1 MAFLALTTGYTCS
14 PTSSLCSFSA
24 YVFPFATGCPVSHVS
39 HQLNCSVLTIRF
51 PTLSTGYMFPMLAIS
66 YMFPGIMLW
75 PMNGIFHKFWPK
87 LLTLYRVDHY
97 FFKGGGGEEGWGGGI
112 SQKSSCTENTA
123 EKLSK
128 RFLLSGPVFHFKKF
142 LYTFLPTKQNHA
154 KLTGEKKIMPQK
166 TAQPPSPQKWSVP
179 SYLKLIIKLHRVNF
193 CFAACD
199 GSCSS
204 ATDTSSRKARKAYI
218 PIEKKRLGQ
227 SAD

>member
-97 FFKGGGGEEGWGGGI
+97 FFKGGGGGRGVGWGNFPKEFLHRKYSWKIEQEI
-112 SQKSSCTENTA
+112 STIRSCVSLQKIIVQVFAHQTKSCKTYRWEKNYASENCTTP
-123 EKLSK
+123 
-128 RFLLSGPVFHFKKF
+128 F
-142 LYTFLPTKQNHA
+142 
-154 KLTGEKKIMPQK
+154 PQK
-166 TAQPPSPQKWSVP
+166 MVCA
-179 SYLKLIIKLHRVNF
+179 
-193 CFAACD
+193 
-199 GSCSS
+199 
-204 ATDTSSRKARKAYI
+204 
-218 PIEKKRLGQ
+218 
-227 SAD
+227 